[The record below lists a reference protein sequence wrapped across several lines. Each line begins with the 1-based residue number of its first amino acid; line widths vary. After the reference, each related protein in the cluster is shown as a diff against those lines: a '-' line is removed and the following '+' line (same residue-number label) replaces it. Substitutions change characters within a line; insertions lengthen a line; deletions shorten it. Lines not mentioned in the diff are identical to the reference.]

1 MRAKQ
6 LTFADKVWYMCE
18 GACTTLYVF
27 TAATALSLIFLM
39 IV

>member
-1 MRAKQ
+1 MNK

-18 GACTTLYVF
+18 GTGTTLYVF
-27 TAATALSLIFLM
+27 TAATMLSFIFLM

>member
-18 GACTTLYVF
+18 GASVTLTIF
-27 TAATALSLIFLM
+27 AAITALSLGFLFLL
-39 IV
+39 

>member
-1 MRAKQ
+1 MNK

-18 GACTTLYVF
+18 GAGTTLYVF
-27 TAATALSLIFLM
+27 AAAVTLSFIFLM

>member
-1 MRAKQ
+1 MNK

-27 TAATALSLIFLM
+27 TAAVTLSLGFLFLL
-39 IV
+39 